1 MQGQSEHRSGTGMGG
16 GAASTV
22 WCAFPHTGS
31 VSRDLLCGRR
41 AGRPSSASVPP
52 GAQPAPRVLALPP
65 SLGCLLLPT
74 CPGQLSATPLSAQA
88 PLPRVQTELS
98 LSATWSSSC
107 SLGCGPP
114 RFATGSLR
122 LPSSVLPKASR
133 TDGNN
138 WDLNPQ
144 SGSRAVL
151 RTAGCLQGRRRD
163 CCEVHRVVP
172 VVPGLPLRK
181 SLSAVDTA
189 V

>member
-1 MQGQSEHRSGTGMGG
+1 MLGEPQGQDS
-16 GAASTV
+16 
-22 WCAFPHTGS
+22 CAFPHTGS
-31 VSRDLLCGRR
+31 VSCDLLCGRR

-114 RFATGSLR
+114 RFGTGSLR
-122 LPSSVLPKASR
+122 RPSSVLPKASR

-144 SGSRAVL
+144 SGSEL
-151 RTAGCLQGRRRD
+151 CSEQQGACKD
-163 CCEVHRVVP
+163 E
-172 VVPGLPLRK
+172 GQ
-181 SLSAVDTA
+181 TA
-189 V
+189 VKYVVWSL